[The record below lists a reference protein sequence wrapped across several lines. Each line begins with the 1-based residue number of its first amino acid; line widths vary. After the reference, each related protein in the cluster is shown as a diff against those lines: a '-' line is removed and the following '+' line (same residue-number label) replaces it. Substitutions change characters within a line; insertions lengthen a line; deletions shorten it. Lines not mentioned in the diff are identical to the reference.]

1 MAVDRGC
8 RVTLSVGVGKPYRM
22 RFPPFEVT
30 EAAIDEIGRHGSVRI
45 DLAALGCSGTA
56 YVIDVADEGAA
67 DEGFGCEVLA

>member
-1 MAVDRGC
+1 
-8 RVTLSVGVGKPYRM
+8 M

-56 YVIDVADEGAA
+56 YVIEVADEGAA
-67 DEGFGCEVLA
+67 ASGRVAVIPIASPGRQCHATSRKMI